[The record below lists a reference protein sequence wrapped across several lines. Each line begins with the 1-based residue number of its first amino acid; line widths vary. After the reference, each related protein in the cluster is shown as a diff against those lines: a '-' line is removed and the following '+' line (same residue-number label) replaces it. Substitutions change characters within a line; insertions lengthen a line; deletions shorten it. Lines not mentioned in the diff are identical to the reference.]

1 MFNYPIS
8 KLPDYPIQLSSTPQ
22 SAESKDVL
30 SVAEARELVDRAYAA
45 YQQFQHFTQEQV
57 DRIIDAMAAAATAN
71 AEKLA
76 RMAVEETTYGVVA
89 DKVQKNLFSS
99 QRVYSAVRKMK
110 TVGIVRED
118 REQGV
123 IEVAAPVG
131 VVAAILPSTNP
142 TSTAIYKILIALKGR
157 NAIVL
162 SPHPTAFK
170 CTCETTSIMRDAA
183 IAAGAPADVICC
195 FTTPT
200 LAGTQELMKHKRTA
214 VILSTGG
221 MSIVRAAYSSGKP
234 AYGVGPG
241 NVPAFID
248 RSADLAKAV
257 ADVVFGK
264 TFDNGTICSSEQA
277 IVAEEALRE
286 GIIAELKRNGA
297 YFLKRDEIDRLG
309 KQMVNLETHTIN
321 PKFVGKSAGKVA
333 ELAGLHVPEGTRVLI
348 AELNG
353 VGREYPLSAEKLSPV
368 LALYF
373 ARDRAAAFDLC
384 YSLLRFGGLGH
395 TCAIHANDEAVIR
408 EYGLRMPA
416 GRIVVNSPAPQ
427 GSIGASTNLF
437 PAMTLGCG
445 APGGNI
451 TSDNISP
458 MHLINLRRVAYEAR
472 PVTRRAADLGRPAES
487 RGAATPARG
496 MAGEGA
502 RPTQAS
508 AECACKHDVPP
519 ASSPA
524 VAGASRP
531 RPADETSAD
540 TAAKT
545 AAVHADERV
554 AVARAIERF
563 LARKVAE
570 TPSGPHPSPKAGERV
585 GHPTGG
591 APAPALK
598 PRPVEFVSEAEVRAA
613 VKRKE
618 KILVGRKTIIT
629 PAARDLAAQ
638 HDVFVKAD

>member
-1 MFNYPIS
+1 M
-8 KLPDYPIQLSSTPQ
+8 SSASH
-22 SAESKDVL
+22 SAADKDAR

-45 YQQFQHFTQEQV
+45 YQQFQNFTAEQV
-57 DRIIDAMAAAATAN
+57 DRVIDAMAAAATAN

-76 RMAVEETTYGVVA
+76 RMAVEETGYGVVA
-89 DKVQKNLFSS
+89 DKVQKNLFASH
-99 QRVYSAVRKMK
+99 RVYQAVRAMK
-110 TVGIVRED
+110 TVGIIRED
-118 REQGV
+118 REQGIV
-123 IEVAAPVG
+123 EVAAPVG

-162 SPHPTAFK
+162 SPHPTAFQ
-170 CTCETTSIMRDAA
+170 CTCETTNIMRDAA
-183 IAAGAPADVICC
+183 LQAGAPPDVICC

-200 LAGTQELMKHKRTA
+200 LAGTQELMKHKRTS

-248 RSADLAKAV
+248 RSADVAKAV

-264 TFDNGTICSSEQA
+264 TFDHGTICSSEQA
-277 IVAEEALRE
+277 MVAEESMRE
-286 GIIAELKRNGA
+286 QIVDELKKNGA
-297 YFLKRDEIDRLG
+297 YFLSRDEIDRLG

-321 PKFVGKSAGKVA
+321 PKFVGKSARKVA
-333 ELAGLHVPEGTRVLI
+333 ELAGFQAPEGTRVLV
-348 AELNG
+348 AELKG

-395 TCAIHANDEAVIR
+395 TCAIHAKDDQVIR

-416 GRIVVNSPAPQ
+416 GRIVVNSPSPQ

-445 APGGNI
+445 AVGGNI

-458 MHLINLRRVAYEAR
+458 LHLINLRRVAYEAR
-472 PVTRRAADLGRPAES
+472 PVTRAAVPVVT
-487 RGAATPARG
+487 AAPG
-496 MAGEGA
+496 GDA
-502 RPTQAS
+502 RPTRN
-508 AECACKHDVPP
+508 AECACAHEP
-519 ASSPA
+519 
-524 VAGASRP
+524 SRDAREGVSVTP
-531 RPADETSAD
+531 TFGDALTGVSA
-540 TAAKT
+540 
-545 AAVHADERV
+545 ADERV

-563 LARKVAE
+563 LARKVVEQPVPAPPVPE
-570 TPSGPHPSPKAGERV
+570 KPA
-585 GHPTGG
+585 G
-591 APAPALK
+591 APPKPDVGLGGLK
-598 PRPVEFVSEAEVRAA
+598 ARPVDFVSEAEVRAA
-613 VKRKE
+613 MKRKE

-638 HDVFVKAD
+638 HDIFVKAD